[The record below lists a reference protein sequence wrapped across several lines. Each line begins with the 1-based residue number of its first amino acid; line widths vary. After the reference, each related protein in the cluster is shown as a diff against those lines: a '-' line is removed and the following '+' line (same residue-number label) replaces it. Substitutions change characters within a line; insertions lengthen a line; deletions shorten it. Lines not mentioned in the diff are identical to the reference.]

1 MELFHITSVTAIQ
14 ETSYMPW
21 TVWLVLKGQKLET
34 SRLSIQL
41 SLTPSL
47 AERGLRAKFPHLKGV
62 FACIKT
68 RIQVTPLGVS
78 EEERGRPRAQRLQ
91 PFSAPGKLQKLIC
104 ALGPRQLC
112 RGMPKDGLYHS
123 LVACE
128 FLPGEKCRSVFPVLH

>member
-1 MELFHITSVTAIQ
+1 
-14 ETSYMPW
+14 MPW

-47 AERGLRAKFPHLKGV
+47 AEWGLRAKFPHLKGV

-78 EEERGRPRAQRLQ
+78 EEVFAGEGEARSTKT
-91 PFSAPGKLQKLIC
+91 SALLCPWKATEAHLCFGTQA
-104 ALGPRQLC
+104 AL
-112 RGMPKDGLYHS
+112 
-123 LVACE
+123 
-128 FLPGEKCRSVFPVLH
+128 